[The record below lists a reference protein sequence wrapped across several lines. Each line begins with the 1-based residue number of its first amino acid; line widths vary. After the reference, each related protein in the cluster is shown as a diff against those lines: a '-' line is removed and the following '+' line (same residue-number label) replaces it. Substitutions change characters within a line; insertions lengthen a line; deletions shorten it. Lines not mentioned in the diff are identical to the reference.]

1 MDDEALPPVRY
12 TATVLQFEICLPPT
26 SLQIHT
32 RPCLT
37 VDYSAV
43 SSSKYKKKT
52 ACRSS
57 FWCPVPKA
65 SALPTTGLISR
76 TVEGT
81 KKKTACRSSFWC
93 PVPKAS
99 ALPTTGLISRTV
111 EGTKKKTAC
120 RSSFW
125 CPEQDLNLHIFRY
138 THLKRARLPIPP
150 SGLSSFQAF
159 LFVPRTRLE
168 LAPPMATTPSK

>member
-37 VDYSAV
+37 VDNSAV

-57 FWCPVPKA
+57 FWCPVPCY
-65 SALPTTGLISR
+65 SR
-76 TVEGT
+76 TVFLKTLRRYGLYGSASPTQQNRYPLIEVCLPVFSLT
-81 KKKTACRSSFWC
+81 ALWLCCNNFFSLNKKKLYLCTRKPIVRFTER
-93 PVPKAS
+93 KRIF
-99 ALPTTGLISRTV
+99 AL
-111 EGTKKKTAC
+111 
-120 RSSFW
+120 F
-125 CPEQDLNLHIFRY
+125 D
-138 THLKRARLPIPP
+138 
-150 SGLSSFQAF
+150 
-159 LFVPRTRLE
+159 
-168 LAPPMATTPSK
+168 